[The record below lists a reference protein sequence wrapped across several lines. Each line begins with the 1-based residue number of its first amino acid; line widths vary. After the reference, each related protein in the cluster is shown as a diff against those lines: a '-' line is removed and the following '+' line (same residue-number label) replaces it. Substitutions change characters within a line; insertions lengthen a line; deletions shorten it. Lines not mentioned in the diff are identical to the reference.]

1 MTDSLRRSRLTAPPH
16 GLQRRGRRIFASLP
30 RYLASGHRA
39 SGWLVSG
46 LMVGMAFGQAPEPD
60 GVPATVNPA
69 AAGAD
74 EPATGEAGGISWP
87 EGFAAERVAERR
99 DSAAQPTLEPFDRLA
114 AELIREHHLPGLA
127 IAVTDAG
134 RLVHAC
140 GYGCG
145 DLTTGEGVKATSLFR
160 IASVSK
166 PITAVAMLR
175 CVDQQRLRL
184 DDLVTQ
190 HLAMD
195 AEFAAAESLDP
206 RWRTVRIEHLLQH
219 RGGWDRE
226 ASFDAM
232 FQSVRF
238 AKQLGI
244 ASPAGARDTI
254 RAMLTQPLDF
264 DPGTRYAY
272 SNFGYNL
279 LGRVIENLSG
289 ETYESYVRR
298 QVLEPLGITA
308 MRIGATRRAGRV
320 PGEVAY
326 YHPGEADSVF
336 AEDLGAAE
344 PHPYGGW
351 YLEAMDAHGGW
362 IASAVDLAKFARAF
376 DDPAACPILSQE
388 SVDCMYRR
396 PPPAVDADPT
406 AEPPAVY
413 YSLGWNNRQVRDDRY
428 NRWHVGSLPG
438 TTAILIRRHD
448 GKNFIALVNT
458 RHSPITKNLAGIIDR
473 SLHAAAAEV
482 ESWPTADLFP
492 AYD

>member
-1 MTDSLRRSRLTAPPH
+1 MSDSPHRSRLNASFH
-16 GLQRRGRRIFASLP
+16 DQLVRRCERVLARLP
-30 RYLASGHRA
+30 GWLA
-39 SGWLVSG
+39 SGWLLSALVTD
-46 LMVGMAFGQAPEPD
+46 MTFGQSPQPD
-60 GVPATVNPA
+60 GVPSAAHLATSEAGEPA
-69 AAGAD
+69 A
-74 EPATGEAGGISWP
+74 GEAVAISWP
-87 EGFAAERVAERR
+87 DGFAADRVASRR
-99 DSAAQPTLEPFDRLA
+99 DSAQQPTLEPFDRLA
-114 AELIREHHLPGLA
+114 AKLIREHHLPGLA
-127 IAVTDAG
+127 IAVTDGG
-134 RLVHAC
+134 RLVHAS

-145 DLTTGEGVKATSLFR
+145 DLATGEGVKPTSLFR

-166 PITAVAMLR
+166 PITAVAVLR
-175 CVDQQRLRL
+175 WVDEQRLRL
-184 DDLVTQ
+184 DDPVTQ
-190 HLAMD
+190 HLGMEP
-195 AEFAAAESLDP
+195 EFAAAESLDP
-206 RWRTVRIEHLLQH
+206 RWRTIRIEQLLQH

-238 AKQLGI
+238 AEQLGI

-289 ETYESYVRR
+289 ETYEGYVRR

-308 MRIGATRRAGRV
+308 MRIGATRPAGRV

-326 YHPGEADSVF
+326 YHAGETASVF
-336 AEDLGAAE
+336 AENLGAAV
-344 PHPYGGW
+344 PKPYGGW

-362 IASAVDLAKFARAF
+362 IASVVDLARFARAF

-388 SVDCMYRR
+388 AIASMHRR
-396 PPPAVDADPT
+396 PPPDAGADAK
-406 AEPPAVY
+406 AEQPAVY
-413 YSLGWNNRQVRDDRY
+413 YSLGWNNRHVRDDLY

-448 GKNFIALVNT
+448 GKNFIALINT
-458 RHSPITKNLAGIIDR
+458 RLSPITKDLAGIVDR

-482 ESWPTADLFP
+482 EAWPTTDLFSGF
-492 AYD
+492 D